1 MYIYQ
6 NFMSIFNSWES
17 LHINYI
23 AIKEF
28 LKHSELNI
36 YIHKANYFY
45 ILLIVLAAAEHG
57 ILVS

>member
-1 MYIYQ
+1 
-6 NFMSIFNSWES
+6 MSIFNSWES